1 MPKSKKTHLFDFHEL
16 HGYVILE
23 VVEQNVEWDT
33 AGLPT
38 TGHWTERIEWDR
50 AGGRCKCFPPRGNFP
65 ITGAAGGKW
74 SVQAQDSVVHDA
86 TTADVYVSDSTY
98 SHTLPRIHIRMDS
111 RTQEKRRQS
120 DSDERI
126 PACQENY
133 PALPSGYMREFICAH
148 SGPNIVR
155 FPD

>member
-1 MPKSKKTHLFDFHEL
+1 MRIAGDAMAVPVLVRLLATLPESPGAWPPLKLACTDGGLK
-16 HGYVILE
+16 
-23 VVEQNVEWDT
+23 VVPEE
-33 AGLPT
+33 AESS
-38 TGHWTERIEWDR
+38 TE
-50 AGGRCKCFPPRGNFP
+50 
-65 ITGAAGGKW
+65 AAGGKW

-126 PACQENY
+126 PAC
-133 PALPSGYMREFICAH
+133 
-148 SGPNIVR
+148 
-155 FPD
+155 